1 MRNSMGEVGDGGA
14 SGALVSWVAKA
25 AEQKVDCW
33 PDHLRSVVSEVG
45 YKLYVE
51 CKLGEEGSWEPCT
64 LTALGEEAGF
74 LVTRPDG
81 SKVGQREPHVGEVVE
96 DAEEATCTL
105 APILDGWGVDKL
117 MRPPAIEMDKGW
129 EELSAGI
136 GGGTTGAAH
145 VAATT
150 GAARPARHSTTT
162 GGAPTSATAK
172 VGAADPHAGA
182 TASAAAGKGVA
193 ENAEQVE
200 KAADDFPS
208 NLQCRT
214 RVKVL

>member
-105 APILDGWGVDKL
+105 APILDG
-117 MRPPAIEMDKGW
+117 
-129 EELSAGI
+129 
-136 GGGTTGAAH
+136 
-145 VAATT
+145 
-150 GAARPARHSTTT
+150 
-162 GGAPTSATAK
+162 
-172 VGAADPHAGA
+172 
-182 TASAAAGKGVA
+182 
-193 ENAEQVE
+193 
-200 KAADDFPS
+200 
-208 NLQCRT
+208 
-214 RVKVL
+214 